1 MASREEVI
9 GGIEFLIQESKRLG
23 SQLNEADWAQV
34 VDMDG
39 WKNREVL
46 AHIAGIS
53 AIVAPMVTSF
63 TNAPA
68 GTNAGAGVDIDALN
82 AGIVGARAGKS
93 VEDLVNEVATGYNG
107 VIEFVRGASA
117 ETLAKQI
124 TFAGYKDVPVSEILM
139 RMVVLHGLGHVYS
152 SYAAVMNAGT

>member
-9 GGIEFLIQESKRLG
+9 GGLEFLIQESKRLG
-23 SQLNEADWAQV
+23 AQLSEADWGQV

-39 WKNREVL
+39 WKNKQVL

-53 AIVAPMVTSF
+53 SIVVPMVSSF

-82 AGIVGARAGKS
+82 AGIVGARADKS
-93 VEDLVNEVATGYNG
+93 VDDLVNEVATGYAG
-107 VIEFVRGASA
+107 VIEFVRGAPE
-117 ETLAKQI
+117 ETLAKPI
-124 TFAGYKDVPVSEILM
+124 TFAGYKDVEVSDILM
-139 RMVVLHGLGHVYS
+139 RMVVLHGLGHVYA
-152 SYAAVMNAGT
+152 SYSAVMSADA